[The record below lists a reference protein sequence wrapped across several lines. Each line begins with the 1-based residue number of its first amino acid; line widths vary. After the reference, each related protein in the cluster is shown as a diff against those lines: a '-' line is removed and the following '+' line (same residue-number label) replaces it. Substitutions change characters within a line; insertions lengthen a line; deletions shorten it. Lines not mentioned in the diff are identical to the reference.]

1 MNHFDYRNGV
11 LHAEAVNLIELA
23 EAVGTPFYC
32 YSTATLERHYRVFSE
47 AFAGE
52 KAVVCYAM
60 KANSNQSVLRTLA
73 KLGAGAD
80 VVSGGELKRALAAG
94 IPPQKILF
102 SGVGKTEAELRAALA
117 ADILVHQ
124 CRVRARTRIAV
135 AARGRGRQDRA
146 DLGAGQSRR
155 RRRHPRQDRHRQ
167 VREQVRRPDRARP
180 RRLCPRGQAA
190 GDRGHRHRHAYRQP
204 DHRSLPKMET
214 AFRILAEFVQTLRA
228 DGHTISHID
237 FGGGLGIPYY
247 MDRAAP
253 PAPDAYAAMVKRVT
267 HNLGCTLMF
276 EPGRMIVGNAGILVT
291 RVIYVKPGDAKN
303 FVIIDAAMN
312 DLIRPTLYE
321 AHHDI
326 LPVREPAQG
335 HAHRSSP
342 TWSGRSAKPATI
354 SRSTASLPEPK
365 AGDLLAIMTAGAY
378 GAVQSGTYNTRALV
392 PEVLVKDD
400 QYAVVRPRIEV
411 EELIAMDRASAVAVT
426 RCAVLAKPGPITPGI
441 VVKNVCAVALS
452 IGHGVW
458 VPARR
463 PGRRRSVIQFISP
476 RRRPWRRPPSRPPPF
491 RSA

>member
-32 YSTATLERHYRVFSE
+32 YSTATLERHYRVFSD

-52 KAVVCYAM
+52 KSLVCYAM

-94 IPPQKILF
+94 IPPEKILF

-117 ADILVHQ
+117 ADILCINVESEPELELLSRLASEQ
-124 CRVRARTRIAV
+124 GRVARISVRVNPDVDSGSHAKISTGKSENKFGVPLSLARAVYAR
-135 AARGRGRQDRA
+135 AARLPGIHVTGVDMHIGSQIT
-146 DLGAGQSRR
+146 DLVPLEA
-155 RRRHPRQDRHRQ
+155 
-167 VREQVRRPDRARP
+167 
-180 RRLCPRGQAA
+180 
-190 GDRGHRHRHAYRQP
+190 
-204 DHRSLPKMET
+204 
-214 AFRILAEFVQTLRA
+214 AFRLLAEFVQTLRA
-228 DGHTISHID
+228 DGHVISHVD
-237 FGGGLGIPYY
+237 FGGGLGIPYHA
-247 MDRAAP
+247 DREAP
-253 PAPDAYAAMVKRVT
+253 PLPSAYADVVKRVT
-267 HNLGCTLMF
+267 HNLGCTLVF

-291 RVIYVKPGDAKN
+291 RVIYVKHGDAKN

-326 LPVREPAQG
+326 LPVRAPAQG
-335 HAHRSSP
+335 TPAIVADVVGPVCESGDYLALGRAMP
-342 TWSGRSAKPATI
+342 T
-354 SRSTASLPEPK
+354 PK

-400 QYAVVRPRIEV
+400 QYAVVRPRVEV
-411 EELIAMDRASAVAVT
+411 ETLIAMDR
-426 RCAVLAKPGPITPGI
+426 
-441 VVKNVCAVALS
+441 
-452 IGHGVW
+452 
-458 VPARR
+458 PA
-463 PGRRRSVIQFISP
+463 
-476 RRRPWRRPPSRPPPF
+476 PWL
-491 RSA
+491 